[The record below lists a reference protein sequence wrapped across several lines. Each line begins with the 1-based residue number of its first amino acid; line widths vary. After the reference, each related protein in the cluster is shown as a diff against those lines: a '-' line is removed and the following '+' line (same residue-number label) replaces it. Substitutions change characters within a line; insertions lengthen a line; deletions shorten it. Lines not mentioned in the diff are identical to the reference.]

1 MLAPLPDQLRRKVE
15 HILMG
20 SAECRVDYVRVA
32 RHFVAARIVAK
43 GFLREI
49 KASEHSPGAGARPV
63 PFQLVR
69 VESFGAADRMK
80 RERKLKRDPSRM
92 ENANR
97 AVVASSLGLRLSSS
111 GSSSLFVAGVIA
123 TGC

>member
-20 SAECRVDYVRVA
+20 GAECRVDMFVP
-32 RHFVAARIVAK
+32 RHFAAIRIVAN
-43 GFLREI
+43 GFLPEI

-69 VESFGAADRMK
+69 AESFGA
-80 RERKLKRDPSRM
+80 
-92 ENANR
+92 R
-97 AVVASSLGLRLSSS
+97 AS
-111 GSSSLFVAGVIA
+111 
-123 TGC
+123 